1 MSTPPTTIRV
11 LLADDHPVY
20 RSGLRAVLE
29 ATPYFRVIAEVA
41 DGESALEAIARDEP
55 DVAILDLDMP
65 RKDGLQVATEV
76 RDRQL
81 RAKVVLLTGHKSE
94 SLVNRAIDAGVLGY
108 VLKEGALTE
117 IIECARTVH
126 EGRRYVSP
134 QLATV
139 LVNRRVRAEALVERT
154 PSLEDLTTT
163 ERKVLALVGQ
173 GKTSKEIGAMLFIS
187 ARTVEHHRAS
197 IASKLNL
204 RGTNALVTF
213 AIEHKSELAT

>member
-1 MSTPPTTIRV
+1 MNTSNTALRI

-20 RSGLRAVLE
+20 RKGLRAVLE
-29 ATPYFRVIAEVA
+29 ATPYFQVVAEVS

-65 RKDGLQVATEV
+65 GKDGLQVATEV

-94 SLVNRAIDAGVLGY
+94 SLVNKAIDAGVMGY
-108 VLKEGALTE
+108 VLKEGALSE

-126 EGRRYVSP
+126 DGHRYVSP

-139 LVNRRVRAEALVERT
+139 LLPRRARAESLVART
-154 PSLEDLTTT
+154 PSLEDLTAT

-173 GKTSKEIGAMLFIS
+173 AKTSKEIGAILFIS